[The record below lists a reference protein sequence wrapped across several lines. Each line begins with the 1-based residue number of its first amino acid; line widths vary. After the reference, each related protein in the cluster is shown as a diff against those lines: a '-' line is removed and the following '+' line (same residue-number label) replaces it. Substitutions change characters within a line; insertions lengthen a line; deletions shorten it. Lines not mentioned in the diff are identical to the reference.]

1 MIALVILSL
10 IPVGRTLFFGDE
22 NRLRN
27 QIGLSIIFIITFMIL
42 GWLSYSI
49 GPIVGAALTFCDAA
63 ITAYFTVLLGWNVG
77 KSVSERVKA
86 TKNQWIIFIIFA
98 IVNFMVF
105 GAAFMFLG
113 LGALPIEQMIVL
125 LMFPLGIL
133 LLPILTVVFRDKEVG
148 PEQTGIM
155 TLILFVFGLYY
166 TYRLI
171 SITGSE
177 WILTDIV
184 LQLVLL
190 VYGLASTVA
199 KVNESVNVKP
209 IMTITLVLFV
219 ILSRVGS
226 YINKILAEATMW
238 GPIVQVGITSFT
250 ILNLAII
257 GFIVPVYWMWKRK
270 QTVDESIS

>member
-49 GPIVGAALTFCDAA
+49 GPIVGAALTFCDAV

-133 LLPILTVVFRDKEVG
+133 LLPILTVVFRDKEMG